1 MQFSQP
7 VKSRALVKLTIFMR
21 LNEIIIL
28 VGASTD
34 RLLMEK
40 KLGLAALTAL
50 VLSSMLGAGVF
61 SLPQNMAAVA
71 SPAALLIGWAI
82 TGAGILLLAGAMLLL
97 TRLRPD
103 LDGGIFT
110 YAREGFGELIGFC
123 SAWGYWLCAV
133 IANVSYLVIVFSAL
147 SFFTDSPDHTIF
159 GDGNTWQ
166 AIVGASCLLWIVHAL
181 VLRGVQTA
189 AGINLVAT
197 LAKLLP
203 LGLFIVLAALAFEF
217 SRFDLDFTGF
227 ALGVPVWEQ
236 VKGTMLITLWVFIGV
251 EGAVVVSARARH
263 KKDVGRAT
271 ILAVIAALVVYLF
284 VTLLSLGVV
293 SRPELAAMRNP
304 SMAGI
309 MVEMM
314 GAWGEVIIAAGLIV
328 SVCGAYLSWTIMA
341 AEVPLLAATHKA
353 FPRIFTHQNKNNAP
367 AASLWLTNIS
377 VQACLVLI
385 WLTGADYNALLNIA
399 SEMIL
404 VPYLLVGAFL
414 VKMARSPIHRII
426 GYGACVYGI
435 WLLYASGLMHLLLS
449 VVLYAPGIIVFLYAR
464 RTHQDNAQLRW
475 LEKAGISLIL
485 LAAFPATWM
494 LVS

>member
-1 MQFSQP
+1 
-7 VKSRALVKLTIFMR
+7 
-21 LNEIIIL
+21 
-28 VGASTD
+28 
-34 RLLMEK
+34 MEK
-40 KLGLAALTAL
+40 KLGLSALTAL

-71 SPAALLIGWAI
+71 SPSALLIGWAI
-82 TGAGILLLAGAMLLL
+82 TGVGILFLAFAMLLL
-97 TRLRPD
+97 TRIRPD

-147 SFFTDSPDHTIF
+147 SFFTDTPELRLF

-166 AIVGASCLLWIVHAL
+166 SIVGASVLLWVVHFL

-203 LGLFIVLAALAFEF
+203 LGAFVALAALAFQLDTF
-217 SRFDLDFTGF
+217 RLDFSGL

-236 VKGTMLITLWVFIGV
+236 VKNTMLITLWVFIGV

-263 KKDVGRAT
+263 KRDVGRAT
-271 ILAVIAALVVYLF
+271 LLAVLSALAVYLL
-284 VTLLSLGVV
+284 VTLVSLGVV
-293 SRPELAAMRNP
+293 PRSELAEMRNP
-304 SMAGI
+304 SMAGL
-309 MVEMM
+309 MVRLM
-314 GAWGEVIIAAGLIV
+314 GSWGEIVIAAGLIV

-341 AEVPLLAATHKA
+341 AEVPYLAATHKA
-353 FPRIFTHQNKNNAP
+353 FPRLFARQNRNNAP
-367 AASLWLTNIS
+367 SASLWLTNIS
-377 VQACLVLI
+377 VQASLVLI
-385 WLTGADYNALLNIA
+385 WLTGSDYGTLLTIA

-414 VKMARSPIHRII
+414 LKIATRPLHQAVGI
-426 GYGACVYGI
+426 GACIYGL
-435 WLLYASGLMHLLLS
+435 WLLYASGPVHLLLS
-449 VVLYAPGIIVFLYAR
+449 VVLYAPGLLVFLYAR
-464 RTHQDNAQLRW
+464 RTHQHDR
-475 LEKAGISLIL
+475 SLKRRELALIGL
-485 LAAFPATWM
+485 LLVAAVPATWM
-494 LVS
+494 LVG

>member
-1 MQFSQP
+1 
-7 VKSRALVKLTIFMR
+7 
-21 LNEIIIL
+21 
-28 VGASTD
+28 
-34 RLLMEK
+34 MEK
-40 KLGLAALTAL
+40 KLGLSALTAL

-71 SPAALLIGWAI
+71 SPSALLIGWAI
-82 TGAGILLLAGAMLLL
+82 TGVGILFLAFAMLLL
-97 TRLRPD
+97 TRIRPD

-147 SFFTDSPDHTIF
+147 SFFTDTPELRLF

-166 AIVGASCLLWIVHAL
+166 SIVGASVLLWVVHFL

-203 LGLFIVLAALAFEF
+203 LGAFVALAALAFQLDTF
-217 SRFDLDFTGF
+217 RLDFSGL

-236 VKGTMLITLWVFIGV
+236 VKNTMLITLWVFIGV

-263 KKDVGRAT
+263 KRDVGRAT
-271 ILAVIAALVVYLF
+271 LLAVLSALAVYLL

-293 SRPELAAMRNP
+293 PRSELAEMRNP
-304 SMAGI
+304 SMAGL
-309 MVEMM
+309 MVRLM
-314 GAWGEVIIAAGLIV
+314 GSWGEIVIAAGLIV

-341 AEVPLLAATHKA
+341 AEVPYLAATHKA
-353 FPRIFTHQNKNNAP
+353 FPRLFARQNRNNAP
-367 AASLWLTNIS
+367 SASLWLTNIS
-377 VQACLVLI
+377 VQVSLVLI
-385 WLTGADYNALLNIA
+385 WLTGSDYGTLLTIA

-414 VKMARSPIHRII
+414 LKIATRPLHKAVGI
-426 GYGACVYGI
+426 GACIYGL
-435 WLLYASGLMHLLLS
+435 WLLYASGPVHLLLS
-449 VVLYAPGIIVFLYAR
+449 VVLYAPGLLVFLYAR
-464 RTHQDNAQLRW
+464 RTHQHDR
-475 LEKAGISLIL
+475 SLKRRELALIGL
-485 LAAFPATWM
+485 LLVAAVPATWM
-494 LVS
+494 LVG

>member
-1 MQFSQP
+1 
-7 VKSRALVKLTIFMR
+7 
-21 LNEIIIL
+21 
-28 VGASTD
+28 
-34 RLLMEK
+34 MEK
-40 KLGLAALTAL
+40 KLGLSALTAL

-71 SPAALLIGWAI
+71 SPSALLIGWAI
-82 TGAGILLLAGAMLLL
+82 TGVGILFLAFAMLLL
-97 TRLRPD
+97 TRIRPD

-147 SFFTDSPDHTIF
+147 SFFTDTPELRLF

-166 AIVGASCLLWIVHAL
+166 SIVGASVLLWVVHFL

-203 LGLFIVLAALAFEF
+203 LGAFVALAALAFQLDTF
-217 SRFDLDFTGF
+217 RLDFSGV

-236 VKGTMLITLWVFIGV
+236 VKNTMLITLWVFIGV

-263 KKDVGRAT
+263 KRDVGRAT
-271 ILAVIAALVVYLF
+271 LLAVLSALAVYLL

-293 SRPELAAMRNP
+293 PRSELAEMRNP
-304 SMAGI
+304 SMAGL
-309 MVEMM
+309 MVRLM
-314 GAWGEVIIAAGLIV
+314 GSWGEIVIAAGLIV

-341 AEVPLLAATHKA
+341 AEVPYLAATHKA
-353 FPRIFTHQNKNNAP
+353 FPRLFARQNRNNAP
-367 AASLWLTNIS
+367 SASLWLTNIS
-377 VQACLVLI
+377 VQASLVLI
-385 WLTGADYNALLNIA
+385 WLTGSDYGTLLTIA

-414 VKMARSPIHRII
+414 LKIATRPLHQAVGI
-426 GYGACVYGI
+426 GACIYGL
-435 WLLYASGLMHLLLS
+435 WLLYASGPVHLLLS
-449 VVLYAPGIIVFLYAR
+449 VVLYAPGLLVFLYTR
-464 RTHQDNAQLRW
+464 RTHQHDR
-475 LEKAGISLIL
+475 SLKRRELALIGL
-485 LAAFPATWM
+485 LLVAAVPATWM
-494 LVS
+494 LVG

>member
-1 MQFSQP
+1 
-7 VKSRALVKLTIFMR
+7 
-21 LNEIIIL
+21 
-28 VGASTD
+28 
-34 RLLMEK
+34 MEK
-40 KLGLAALTAL
+40 KLGLSALTAL

-71 SPAALLIGWAI
+71 SPSALLIGWAI
-82 TGAGILLLAGAMLLL
+82 TGVGILFLAFAMLLL
-97 TRLRPD
+97 TRIRPD

-147 SFFTDSPDHTIF
+147 SFFTDTPELRLF

-166 AIVGASCLLWIVHAL
+166 SIVGASVLLWVVHFL

-203 LGLFIVLAALAFEF
+203 LGAFVALAALAFQLDTF
-217 SRFDLDFTGF
+217 RLDFSGL

-236 VKGTMLITLWVFIGV
+236 VKNTMLITLWVFIGV

-263 KKDVGRAT
+263 KRDVGRAT
-271 ILAVIAALVVYLF
+271 LLAVLSALAVYLL
-284 VTLLSLGVV
+284 VSLLSLGVV
-293 SRPELAAMRNP
+293 PRSELAEMRNP
-304 SMAGI
+304 SMAGL
-309 MVEMM
+309 MVRLM
-314 GAWGEVIIAAGLIV
+314 GSWGEIVIAAGLIV

-341 AEVPLLAATHKA
+341 AEVPYLAATHKA
-353 FPRIFTHQNKNNAP
+353 FPRLFARQNRNNAP
-367 AASLWLTNIS
+367 SASLWLTNIS
-377 VQACLVLI
+377 VQASLVLI
-385 WLTGADYNALLNIA
+385 WLTGSDYGTLLTIA

-414 VKMARSPIHRII
+414 LKIATRPLHQAVGI
-426 GYGACVYGI
+426 GACIYGL
-435 WLLYASGLMHLLLS
+435 WLLYASGPVHLLLS
-449 VVLYAPGIIVFLYAR
+449 VVLYAPGLLVFLYAR
-464 RTHQDNAQLRW
+464 RTHQHDR
-475 LEKAGISLIL
+475 SLKRRELALIGL
-485 LAAFPATWM
+485 LLVAAVPATWM
-494 LVS
+494 LVG

>member
-1 MQFSQP
+1 
-7 VKSRALVKLTIFMR
+7 
-21 LNEIIIL
+21 
-28 VGASTD
+28 
-34 RLLMEK
+34 MEK
-40 KLGLAALTAL
+40 KLGLSALTAL

-71 SPAALLIGWAI
+71 SPSALLIGWAI
-82 TGAGILLLAGAMLLL
+82 TGVGILFLAFAMLLL
-97 TRLRPD
+97 TRIRPD

-147 SFFTDSPDHTIF
+147 SFFTDTPELRLF

-166 AIVGASCLLWIVHAL
+166 SIVGASVLLWVVHFL

-203 LGLFIVLAALAFEF
+203 LGAFVALAALAFQLDTF
-217 SRFDLDFTGF
+217 RLDFSGV

-236 VKGTMLITLWVFIGV
+236 VKNTMLITLWVFIGV

-263 KKDVGRAT
+263 KRDVGRAT
-271 ILAVIAALVVYLF
+271 LLAVLSALAVYLL
-284 VTLLSLGVV
+284 VTLVSLGVV
-293 SRPELAAMRNP
+293 PRSELAEMRNP
-304 SMAGI
+304 SMAGL
-309 MVEMM
+309 MVRLM
-314 GAWGEVIIAAGLIV
+314 GSWGEIVIAAGLIV

-341 AEVPLLAATHKA
+341 AEVPYLAATHKA
-353 FPRIFTHQNKNNAP
+353 FPRLFARQNRNNAP
-367 AASLWLTNIS
+367 SASLWLTNIS
-377 VQACLVLI
+377 VQASLVLI
-385 WLTGADYNALLNIA
+385 WLTGSDYGTLLTIA

-414 VKMARSPIHRII
+414 LKIATRPLHQAVGI
-426 GYGACVYGI
+426 GACINGL
-435 WLLYASGLMHLLLS
+435 WLLYASGPVHLLLS
-449 VVLYAPGIIVFLYAR
+449 VVLYAPGLLVFLYAR
-464 RTHQDNAQLRW
+464 RTHQHDR
-475 LEKAGISLIL
+475 SLKRRELALIGL
-485 LAAFPATWM
+485 LLVAAVPATWM
-494 LVS
+494 LVG

>member
-1 MQFSQP
+1 
-7 VKSRALVKLTIFMR
+7 
-21 LNEIIIL
+21 
-28 VGASTD
+28 
-34 RLLMEK
+34 MEK
-40 KLGLAALTAL
+40 KLGLSALTAL

-71 SPAALLIGWAI
+71 SPSALLIGWAI
-82 TGAGILLLAGAMLLL
+82 TGVGILFLAFAMLLL
-97 TRLRPD
+97 TRIRPD

-147 SFFTDSPDHTIF
+147 SFFTDTPELRLF

-166 AIVGASCLLWIVHAL
+166 SIVGASVLLWVVHFL

-203 LGLFIVLAALAFEF
+203 LGAFVALAALAFQQDTF
-217 SRFDLDFTGF
+217 RLDFSGL

-236 VKGTMLITLWVFIGV
+236 VKNTMLITLWVFIGV

-263 KKDVGRAT
+263 KRDVGRAT
-271 ILAVIAALVVYLF
+271 LLAVLSALAVYLL

-293 SRPELAAMRNP
+293 PRSELAEMRNP
-304 SMAGI
+304 SMAGL
-309 MVEMM
+309 MVRLM
-314 GAWGEVIIAAGLIV
+314 GSWGEILIAAGLIV

-341 AEVPLLAATHKA
+341 AEVPFLAATHKA
-353 FPRIFTHQNKNNAP
+353 FPRLFARQNSNNAP
-367 AASLWLTNIS
+367 SASLWLTNIS
-377 VQACLVLI
+377 VQVSLVLI
-385 WLTGADYNALLNIA
+385 WLTGSDYGTLLTIA

-414 VKMARSPIHRII
+414 LKIATRPLHKAVAI
-426 GYGACVYGI
+426 GACIYGI
-435 WLLYASGLMHLLLS
+435 WLLYASGPVHLLLS
-449 VVLYAPGIIVFLYAR
+449 VVLYAPGLLVFLYAR
-464 RTHQDNAQLRW
+464 RTHQHDR
-475 LEKAGISLIL
+475 SLKRREVALIGL
-485 LAAFPATWM
+485 LLVAAVPATWM
-494 LVS
+494 LVG

>member
-1 MQFSQP
+1 
-7 VKSRALVKLTIFMR
+7 
-21 LNEIIIL
+21 
-28 VGASTD
+28 
-34 RLLMEK
+34 MEK
-40 KLGLAALTAL
+40 KLGLSALTAL

-71 SPAALLIGWAI
+71 SPSALLIGWAI
-82 TGAGILLLAGAMLLL
+82 TGVGILFLAFAMLLL
-97 TRLRPD
+97 TRIRSD

-147 SFFTDSPDHTIF
+147 SFFTDTPELRLF

-166 AIVGASCLLWIVHAL
+166 SIVGASVLLWIVHFL

-203 LGLFIVLAALAFEF
+203 LGAFVALAALAFQLDTF
-217 SRFDLDFTGF
+217 RLDFSGL

-236 VKGTMLITLWVFIGV
+236 VKNTMLITLWVFIGV

-263 KKDVGRAT
+263 KRDVGRAT
-271 ILAVIAALVVYLF
+271 LLAVLSALAVYLL

-293 SRPELAAMRNP
+293 PRSELAEMRNP
-304 SMAGI
+304 SMAGL
-309 MVEMM
+309 MVRLM
-314 GAWGEVIIAAGLIV
+314 GSWGEIVIAAGLIV

-341 AEVPLLAATHKA
+341 AEVPFLAATHKA
-353 FPRIFTHQNKNNAP
+353 FPRLFARQNSNNAP
-367 AASLWLTNIS
+367 SASLWLTNIS
-377 VQACLVLI
+377 VQVSLVLI
-385 WLTGADYNALLNIA
+385 WLTGSDYGTLLTIA

-414 VKMARSPIHRII
+414 LKIATRPLHKAVAI
-426 GYGACVYGI
+426 GACIYGI
-435 WLLYASGLMHLLLS
+435 WLLYASGPVHLLLS
-449 VVLYAPGIIVFLYAR
+449 VVLYAPGLLVFLYAR
-464 RTHQDNAQLRW
+464 RTHQHDR
-475 LEKAGISLIL
+475 SLKRREVALIGL
-485 LAAFPATWM
+485 LLVAAVPATWM
-494 LVS
+494 LVG

>member
-1 MQFSQP
+1 
-7 VKSRALVKLTIFMR
+7 
-21 LNEIIIL
+21 
-28 VGASTD
+28 
-34 RLLMEK
+34 MEK

-61 SLPQNMAAVA
+61 SLPQNMASVA

-82 TGAGILLLAGAMLLL
+82 TGAGILLLALAMLVL
-97 TRLRPD
+97 TRLRPE

-147 SFFTDSPDHTIF
+147 SFFTDTPQLRLF

-166 AIVGASCLLWIVHAL
+166 AIVGASVLLWMVHWL

-189 AGINLVAT
+189 ASINLVAT

-203 LGLFIVLAALAFEF
+203 LGMFIVLAAMAFQLRTF
-217 SRFDLDFTGF
+217 NLDFSGL

-236 VKGTMLITLWVFIGV
+236 VKNTMLITLWVFIGV
-251 EGAVVVSARARH
+251 EGAVVVSARARN

-271 ILAVIAALVVYLF
+271 LLAVIAALGVYLL

-293 SRPELAAMRNP
+293 ARPELAMMRNP

-309 MVEMM
+309 MVDMM
-314 GAWGEVIIAAGLIV
+314 GPWGEVIIAAGLIV

-341 AEVPLLAATHKA
+341 AEVPLLAATYKA
-353 FPRIFTHQNKNNAP
+353 FPKIFARQNKNNAP

-377 VQACLVLI
+377 VQLCLVLI
-385 WLTGADYNALLNIA
+385 WLTGSDYNTLLTIA

-404 VPYLLVGAFL
+404 VPYFLVGAYL
-414 VKMARSPIHRII
+414 LKIATRPLHKAI
-426 GYGACVYGI
+426 GLGACLYGL
-435 WLLYASGLMHLLLS
+435 WLLYASGPMHLLLS
-449 VVLYAPGIIVFLYAR
+449 VVLYAPGLLVFMYARSTHTHEINLNMREKTIIVAMLFA
-464 RTHQDNAQLRW
+464 
-475 LEKAGISLIL
+475 S
-485 LAAFPATWM
+485 FPATWM
-494 LVS
+494 LVR